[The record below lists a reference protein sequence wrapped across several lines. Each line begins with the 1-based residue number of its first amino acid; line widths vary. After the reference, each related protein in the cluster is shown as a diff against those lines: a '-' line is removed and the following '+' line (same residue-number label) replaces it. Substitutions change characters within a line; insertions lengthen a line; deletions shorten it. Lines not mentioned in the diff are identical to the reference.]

1 MRAAVFLDR
10 DGVLNRCAIRD
21 GKPYAPRTVTQFRL
35 LPGVRDAIGA
45 LRQAGYL
52 IVIVTNQ
59 PDIGNHLIDRSV
71 VDAMH
76 DRLRAVL
83 APDAIEV
90 CPHSQDAGC
99 ECRKPKP
106 GLLVR
111 AALRLD
117 IELERSFMV
126 GDRWSDIVAGHALGC
141 HTILVRRRYREEFP
155 VKPDT
160 IVGSMAAAARKILSS
175 ADGRERADCA
185 G

>member
-10 DGVLNRCAIRD
+10 DGVVNRCAIRG
-21 GKPYAPRTVTQFRL
+21 GKPYAPRTVAQFRL
-35 LPGVRDAIGA
+35 LPGVKDAIRA

-52 IVIVTNQ
+52 IVVVTNQ
-59 PDIGNHLIDRSV
+59 PDIGNHVVDRSV
-71 VDAMH
+71 VEAMH
-76 DRLRAVL
+76 DRLKAAL
-83 APDAIEV
+83 NPDAIEV

-106 GLLVR
+106 GLLAR

-126 GDRWSDIVAGHALGC
+126 GDRWSDVVAGHALGC

-175 ADGRERADCA
+175 KNRYEPPARA